1 MTLPLSPFPG
11 VPTPDRTSID
21 RTRRNEGQQ
30 SELRQTLFGMAR
42 GNDADGNTVIGSD
55 LGGQGWGLSLPHVHE
70 PCYPMLPYLGTA
82 GYAVLVA
89 CCSTFVPLAQQV
101 NIGVRWAVV
110 ESPVTNTAIGE
121 YEVRWNKGQLPLG
134 RGTGPSDSLLI
145 DSWDSGSAGTKGVGG
160 ELIRPVTFLWPSDGP
175 QPVVYR
181 DPAWVTISVWAYIRA
196 ATGSATDTAKVAP
209 AWCYQSGVGQ
219 G

>member
-1 MTLPLSPFPG
+1 MTLPDAPFPG
-11 VPTPDRTSID
+11 VPTPSYTSVD
-21 RTRRNEGQQ
+21 RTRRNQAEQ
-30 SELRQTLFGMAR
+30 SELRQTLFGLAR
-42 GNDADGNTVIGSD
+42 SNDADGNNVLGSD
-55 LGGQGWGLSLPHVHE
+55 LAGLGWGLALPHIHE

-89 CCSTFVPLAQQV
+89 YCSTFVPLAQQV

-110 ESPVTNTAIGE
+110 ESVVTNTAIGE

-145 DSWDSGSAGTKGVGG
+145 DSWNSGSAGTKGIGG
-160 ELIRPVTFLWPSDGP
+160 ELIRPVTFLWPEDGP
-175 QPVVYR
+175 QPVAYR
-181 DPAWVTISVWAYIRA
+181 DAAWVTISVWAYIRT
-196 ATGSATDTAKVAP
+196 ATGGAADIAKVAP
-209 AWCYQSGVGQ
+209 AWCYQSGYQQ